1 MVNDAQR
8 NQFIVTLGSDGIDVV
23 TASAQDLDEATLSVD
38 GAEPLSA
45 ELIARVSGVCDLAES
60 AGRPERV
67 VLHVSG
73 APDRSWTGGA
83 GVALV
88 NRWERV
94 LRRLERLPLVTIA
107 VVDGDAGGAALDAL
121 LVADYRLATSRARLV
136 VATDAGS
143 TWPGM
148 ALFRLV
154 KQSSVTASVRRAAL
168 FGDPIDAR
176 LAFALALVDEVT
188 DDLPGAL
195 ARAAEKTAAFS
206 GPELAI
212 RRQLLLDAGCT
223 SYDEALGA
231 HLAACDRA
239 LRKAGAAA

>member
-1 MVNDAQR
+1 M
-8 NQFIVTLGSDGIDVV
+8 TTVV
-23 TASAQDLDEATLSVD
+23 ERDLNEATLSVD

-45 ELIARVSGVCDLAES
+45 ELIGRISRVCDLAES
-60 AGRPERV
+60 PVPPERI
-67 VLHVSG
+67 VLRVSG
-73 APDRSWTGGA
+73 VPGRSWVGQA
-83 GVALV
+83 GVTLV

-94 LRRLERLPLVTIA
+94 LRRLERLPLVTVA
-107 VVDGDAGGAALDAL
+107 VVDGDCGGPALDAL
-121 LVADYRLATSRARLV
+121 LVADYRLATGSARLL
-136 VATDAGS
+136 VATEAGS

-168 FGDPIDAR
+168 FGEPIDAS
-176 LAFALALVDEVT
+176 LALALALVDEVT
-188 DDLPGAL
+188 DDVSAAL

-231 HLAACDRA
+231 HLAACDRT